1 MKSLRSQRLTYII
14 LIVLL
19 SLVLAMLCVALT
31 LMSRSNANHPT
42 QPPILQQPTTGMRP
56 GTTTT
61 LPGTTVTL
69 PGTTVT
75 IPGTTATIPG
85 TTIPVPGTTVTIPG
99 TTVTIPT
106 EPTNPTTMPTVP
118 VTTTPT
124 APTTTPTTA
133 PTEPKE
139 PVDVDAFFAESAFIG
154 DSVTLALR
162 NYCLKDKQA
171 LGGATILCAGSYSV
185 RHALATPGGKLEGWD
200 VVSITYQGEKMR
212 PEDALAA
219 CGVKRVFIMLGLND
233 IALVGI
239 DKTIS
244 NWGKLI
250 ANIRKTCPDIEI
262 YIQSGTPI
270 LIGGEQGSLKNPL
283 MDSYNVRLEQFCQ
296 ENGCFFV
303 NVSETLK
310 DDNGG
315 LKKAY
320 CSDGFCH
327 LTESGVKA
335 WIAYLRDYAAA
346 QHG

>member
-1 MKSLRSQRLTYII
+1 MKAPNQQRLIYII

-19 SLVLAMLCVALT
+19 CLVLAMLCVALAI
-31 LMSRSNANHPT
+31 LIGSNPASPT
-42 QPPILQQPTTGMRP
+42 QPPVLHQPTTG
-56 GTTTT
+56 TTGT
-61 LPGTTVTL
+61 LPGTTVTF
-69 PGTTVT
+69 PT
-75 IPGTTATIPG
+75 TIPG
-85 TTIPVPGTTVTIPG
+85 TTITIPNTVPGTTLPI
-99 TTVTIPT
+99 I
-106 EPTNPTTMPTVP
+106 VP
-118 VTTTPT
+118 
-124 APTTTPTTA
+124 PTTA
-133 PTEPKE
+133 PIVPPTTAPIVPPTTAPIPPTTAPQE

-162 NYCLKDKQA
+162 NYCMKDKQA
-171 LGGATILCAGSYSV
+171 LGGATILCAGSYAV
-185 RHALATPGGKLEGWD
+185 RHALATPGGKLEGWP
-200 VVSITYQGEKMR
+200 VVSISYQGESMR

-219 CGVKRVFIMLGLND
+219 CGAKRVFIMLGLND
-233 IALVGI
+233 IALEGI

-250 ANIRKTCPDIEI
+250 KNIRNKCPDIEI

-270 LIGGEQGSLKNPL
+270 LIGGEKGALKNPL

-296 ENGCFFV
+296 DNGCYFV

-310 DDNGG
+310 DDQGG

-346 QHG
+346 TQG

>member
-1 MKSLRSQRLTYII
+1 MNTQKQQRLVYIV

-19 SLVLAMLCVALT
+19 CLVLTMLCVALALLFRET
-31 LMSRSNANHPT
+31 PANPT
-42 QPPILQQPTTGMRP
+42 QPPILQQPTTSP
-56 GTTTT
+56 IHTTGT
-61 LPGTTVTL
+61 LPGTAVTFPTTL

-75 IPGTTATIPG
+75 IPGTTTPITVPP
-85 TTIPVPGTTVTIPG
+85 TTLPTLPPITAPIVPPTTQPVVPPTTVTTVPP
-99 TTVTIPT
+99 TTVPS
-106 EPTNPTTMPTVP
+106 
-118 VTTTPT
+118 
-124 APTTTPTTA
+124 
-133 PTEPKE
+133 E

-327 LTESGVKA
+327 LTNSGVKA